1 MEILDP
7 ELQKVEVTSYS
18 FIYANGKTLEVD
30 VWHTLGD
37 KMSRSA
43 EGWTFE
49 SPRLKKTQEIL
60 KRLILSVDIT
70 HCERLHPDEMKKIL
84 EKVIAKRMLVK
95 EAALAKRA
103 GVNGETKVH

>member
-1 MEILDP
+1 MEILEP

-30 VWHTLGD
+30 VWHSLNDTMT
-37 KMSRSA
+37 KTA

-70 HCERLHPDEMKKIL
+70 KCERLHPDEMKKIL
-84 EKVIAKRMLVK
+84 EKAIAKR
-95 EAALAKRA
+95 ALAKETA
-103 GVNGETKVH
+103 KAKKTGANGENKIH